1 MLLGEPAQGG
11 EHPVEEDGAEDHL
24 AHGPGRVRDRDGPGA
39 AAGGPRGVRAGAD
52 GFARRLGR
60 VQALLRVSR

>member
-24 AHGPGRVRDRDGPGA
+24 AHGPGQVRDRDGPGA
-39 AAGGPRGVRAGAD
+39 AAGEGRAGAD